1 MINNK
6 DNNLLILLGPTG
18 VGKTDISIK
27 LAQKT
32 AEIEIVSAD
41 SMQIYRYMDIGTDK
55 PNKNILNDIK
65 HHMIDIVDPSDN
77 FDVTQY
83 SKLATN
89 VILDVFKRGK
99 IPILAGGS
107 GLYISSII
115 NPLFTGPAKDIEYR
129 KNLEEEAKLQGK
141 KYLHEKLSKIDPI
154 SASKIEPNDL
164 RRIIRALEVYKSTGK
179 TISYLQKK
187 ASTKN
192 APFKYY
198 IIGFKRDKE
207 NIYKRIN
214 LRVDKMIKDGFIEE
228 VKMLREM
235 GYKEDL
241 ISMQGLGYKQIH
253 KHINGVCTKEEAIDL
268 IKIETRH
275 YAKRQITWFGNK
287 IKNIEWIDLDEHDN
301 NEVVLKIT
309 NKINNKC
316 RGSSPFVYSPLRE
329 KY

>member
-6 DNNLLILLGPTG
+6 DKDLFILLGPTG

-27 LAQKT
+27 LVQKMPD
-32 AEIEIVSAD
+32 IEIISAD
-41 SMQIYRYMDIGTDK
+41 SMQIYKYMDIGTAKPDK
-55 PNKNILNDIK
+55 STLKAIK
-65 HHMIDIVDPSDN
+65 HHIIDIVDPSDN

-89 VILDVFKRGK
+89 TILDVFKRRK

-115 NPLFTGPAKDIEYR
+115 NPLFTGPAKNIEYR
-129 KNLEEEAKLQGK
+129 KILEEEVKKHGN
-141 KYLHEKLSKIDPI
+141 KYLHDKLSQIDPV
-154 SASKIEPNDL
+154 SASKIEINDL

-179 TISYLQKK
+179 TISYLQRK
-187 ASTKN
+187 ASSKN
-192 APFKYY
+192 AKFKYHV
-198 IIGFKRDKE
+198 IGLKRCRE
-207 NIYKRIN
+207 NLYQKIN

-241 ISMQGLGYKQIH
+241 NSMQGLGYKQIN
-253 KHINGVCTKEEAIDL
+253 KHLNGAYTKEEAINL

-275 YAKRQITWFGNK
+275 YAKRQMTWFKNK
-287 IKNIEWIDLDEHDN
+287 IENIKWIDLDKYSE
-301 NEVVLKIT
+301 NEAVSKIINT
-309 NKINNKC
+309 INK
-316 RGSSPFVYSPLRE
+316 
-329 KY
+329 